1 MALGTIAATGVYEFQ
16 VNGRYGEGLRSDPR
30 ADRHYDPH
38 TGELHSVAY
47 DADGDL
53 KPDSWAYFEHGRV
66 VRMTVDADGDG
77 VIDRAYSY
85 DADGEAH
92 TAAVRVE
99 EK

>member
-1 MALGTIAATGVYEFQ
+1 MAAIAGTGVYEFQ

-30 ADRHYDPH
+30 SDRRYDPR
-38 TGELHSVAY
+38 TGELRSVAY
-47 DADGDL
+47 DSDGDL

-77 VIDRAYSY
+77 VIDRAYTY

-92 TAAVRVE
+92 TPAVRIE